1 MWSGRCGVLA
11 DARLVAVAP
20 VAGIP
25 IVHELR
31 DAIALESRDAVDWAG
46 TGARGAPLTIR
57 HELGDLSTVDMR
69 PVLEV
74 PPWCT
79 FHIDAR
85 GEPASLFHGIFGE
98 VDRLLTCEEPGL
110 RYIVRYGVRPAAPV
124 MALQSELAAFSF
136 ALSARDL
143 GLIAHSCAF
152 VTTGGE
158 GVLCPGISGTG
169 KTTLAQMLVRHVA
182 DVNVLT
188 DDRAI
193 ITLDGGGLTLWGSP
207 WPGAAQIAGAGS
219 APLTT
224 VVFIRHGASC
234 SMRRVPPADAFRRIV
249 NTLSMPVW
257 EPARCGNALEIVD
270 AIVSNAELLELAYPP
285 TPEAAVWLADQVG
298 FAQPLGARHGQ

>member
-1 MWSGRCGVLA
+1 MLA

-25 IVHELR
+25 IAHELR
-31 DAIALESRDAVDWAG
+31 DAIELERRDAVDWTG
-46 TGARGAPLTIR
+46 TNATGAPLTIR
-57 HELGDLSTVDMR
+57 HELGDARPVGMR

-98 VDRLLTCEEPGL
+98 VDRLLTCEEPGVT
-110 RYIVRYGVRPAAPV
+110 YVVRYGVRPSAAV
-124 MALQSELAAFSF
+124 IALQSELAAFSF

-152 VTTGGE
+152 VTAGGE
-158 GVLCPGISGTG
+158 GVLCPGVSGAG
-169 KTTLAQMLVRHVA
+169 KTTLAQLLLN
-182 DVNVLT
+182 DVPAVDVLT

-193 ITLDGGGLTLWGSP
+193 ITLDARGLTIWGSP
-207 WPGAAQIAGAGS
+207 WPGAARIAGGGS
-219 APLTT
+219 ALLTT
-224 VVFIRHGASC
+224 VVFIRHDVAC
-234 SMRRVPPADAFRRIV
+234 SVHRVRPADAFRRIV

-257 EPARCGNALEIVD
+257 EPSRCGRALEIVD
-270 AIVSNAELLELAYPP
+270 AIVSSAELLELAYPP
-285 TPEAAVWLADQVG
+285 TPEAALWLADRVG
-298 FAQPLGARHGQ
+298 LAPPLGAPHGQ

>member
-1 MWSGRCGVLA
+1 VFA
-11 DARLVAVAP
+11 DARRVAVAP

-31 DAIALESRDAVDWAG
+31 DGIALERHGGVGWTG
-46 TGARGAPLTIR
+46 TSAARAALTIR
-57 HELGDLSTVDMR
+57 HELGDADTVDLR
-69 PVLEV
+69 RVLEV

-79 FHIDAR
+79 FYIDAR
-85 GEPASLFHGIFGE
+85 DEPAALFHGIFGE
-98 VDRLLTCEEPGL
+98 VDRLLTCEERGF
-110 RYIVRYGVRPAAPV
+110 RYVVRYGVRPAAAV

-136 ALSARDL
+136 ALSARAL

-158 GVLCPGISGTG
+158 GVLCPGVSGTG
-169 KTTLAQMLVRHVA
+169 KTTLAQLLVRHVP
-182 DVNVLT
+182 DVDVLT
-188 DDRAI
+188 DDRAV
-193 ITLDGGGLTLWGSP
+193 ITLDDGELTVWGSP

-224 VVFIRHGASC
+224 VVFIRHDASC

-257 EPARCGNALEIVD
+257 EPARCGRALEIVD
-270 AIVSNAELLELAYPP
+270 AIVSSVELLEFAYPP
-285 TPEAAVWLADQVG
+285 TPEAAVWLAEQVG

>member
-1 MWSGRCGVLA
+1 VLA
-11 DARLVAVAP
+11 DPLLVAVAP

-31 DAIALESRDAVDWAG
+31 DAIVLERRDSVDWTG
-46 TGARGAPLTIR
+46 TSAMRAPLTIR
-57 HELGDLSTVDMR
+57 HELGDARTIDMR

-110 RYIVRYGVRPAAPV
+110 RYVVRYGVRPASAV
-124 MALQSELAAFSF
+124 IALQSELAAFAF

-152 VTTGGE
+152 VTTDGE
-158 GVLCPGISGTG
+158 GVLCPGVSGTG
-169 KTTLAQMLVRHVA
+169 KTTLARMLVRHVS
-182 DVNVLT
+182 DLDVLT

-193 ITLDGGGLTLWGSP
+193 ITLDDGGLTVWGSP

-224 VVFIRHGASC
+224 VVFIRHDASC
-234 SMRRVPPADAFRRIV
+234 SVRRVPPADAFRRIV
-249 NTLSMPVW
+249 NTLSMPLW
-257 EPARCGNALEIVD
+257 EPARCGRALEIVD
-270 AIVSNAELLELAYPP
+270 AIASNTELLEIAYPP
-285 TPEAAVWLADQVG
+285 TPEAAVWVADQVG
-298 FAQPLGARHGQ
+298 FAQPLGAPHGQ